1 MNSVEQLPDGYGER
15 IKIDLQKNK
24 TEALLVNG
32 LALVIMLVLI
42 VIGHL
47 VVPVQALLRLGITK
61 LLLMVIGVL
70 LYLVLHELTHA
81 VCMKYYGAE
90 KVKFGYTGLYAYAGS
105 DAYFGKKPYIVIALA
120 PVVVWGVVL
129 LILNL
134 LAGDGWFW
142 VVWLIQVSNLSGAAG
157 DLYVTAKL
165 SKMSAD
171 ILIQDSGVSM
181 TVYERLSTGLTKEC

>member
-1 MNSVEQLPDGYGER
+1 MNAVKQLPDGYGER
-15 IKIDLQKNK
+15 VKIDLQKNK

-32 LALVIMLVLI
+32 LAFVIMLVLI

>member
-32 LALVIMLVLI
+32 LAFVIMLVLI

-105 DAYFGKKPYIVIALA
+105 DAYSGRNR
-120 PVVVWGVVL
+120 
-129 LILNL
+129 ILSL
-134 LAGDGWFW
+134 HWRR
-142 VVWLIQVSNLSGAAG
+142 SS
-157 DLYVTAKL
+157 
-165 SKMSAD
+165 
-171 ILIQDSGVSM
+171 SGVW
-181 TVYERLSTGLTKEC
+181 CC

>member
-1 MNSVEQLPDGYGER
+1 MNAVKQLPDGYGER
-15 IKIDLQKNK
+15 VKIDLQKNK

-42 VIGHL
+42 EIGHL

>member
-1 MNSVEQLPDGYGER
+1 MNAVEQLPDGYGER
-15 IKIDLQKNK
+15 VKIDLQKNK

-165 SKMSAD
+165 SKMPAD

>member
-1 MNSVEQLPDGYGER
+1 M
-15 IKIDLQKNK
+15 
-24 TEALLVNG
+24 
-32 LALVIMLVLI
+32 
-42 VIGHL
+42 
-47 VVPVQALLRLGITK
+47 
-61 LLLMVIGVL
+61 
-70 LYLVLHELTHA
+70 
-81 VCMKYYGAE
+81 
-90 KVKFGYTGLYAYAGS
+90 YAYAGS

>member
-1 MNSVEQLPDGYGER
+1 MNAVEQLPDGYGER

-165 SKMSAD
+165 SKMPAD

>member
-1 MNSVEQLPDGYGER
+1 MNAVKQLPDGYGER
-15 IKIDLQKNK
+15 VKIDLQKNK

-42 VIGHL
+42 EIGHL

-61 LLLMVIGVL
+61 LLLLVIGVL

>member
-1 MNSVEQLPDGYGER
+1 MNAVEQLPDGYGER
-15 IKIDLQKNK
+15 VKIDLQKNK

>member
-1 MNSVEQLPDGYGER
+1 MNAVEQLPDGYGER
-15 IKIDLQKNK
+15 VKIDLQKNK

-47 VVPVQALLRLGITK
+47 IVPVQALLRLGITK

-105 DAYFGKKPYIVIALA
+105 EAYFKKSSYLTIALA
-120 PVVVWGVVL
+120 PIVVWGMVL
-129 LILNL
+129 LL
-134 LAGDGWFW
+134 LIFLVPPDWFW
-142 VVWLIQVSNLSGAAG
+142 VVYLIQAFNVSGAAG
-157 DLYVTAKL
+157 DLYVTVLFARLPKH
-165 SKMSAD
+165 
-171 ILIQDSGVSM
+171 ILVQDTGTAM
-181 TVYERLSTGLTKEC
+181 TVYAPQSK

>member
-1 MNSVEQLPDGYGER
+1 MNSVERLPEGYGER
-15 IKIDLQKNK
+15 VKIDLQKNK

-42 VIGHL
+42 EIGHL

-165 SKMSAD
+165 SKMPAD

>member
-1 MNSVEQLPDGYGER
+1 MNAVEQLPDGYGER
-15 IKIDLQKNK
+15 VKIDLQKNK

-47 VVPVQALLRLGITK
+47 IVPVQALLRLGITK

>member
-1 MNSVEQLPDGYGER
+1 MNAVKQLPDGYGER
-15 IKIDLQKNK
+15 VKIDLQKNK

-32 LALVIMLVLI
+32 LAFVIMLVLI

-165 SKMSAD
+165 SKMPAD

>member
-1 MNSVEQLPDGYGER
+1 MNAVKQLPDGYGER
-15 IKIDLQKNK
+15 VKIDLQKNK

-165 SKMSAD
+165 SKMPAD

>member
-1 MNSVEQLPDGYGER
+1 MNAVEQLPDGYGER
-15 IKIDLQKNK
+15 VKIDLQKNK

-42 VIGHL
+42 EIGHL

-165 SKMSAD
+165 SKMPAD

>member
-32 LALVIMLVLI
+32 LAFVIMLVLI

>member
-1 MNSVEQLPDGYGER
+1 MNAVKQLPDGYGER
-15 IKIDLQKNK
+15 VKIDLQKNK

-42 VIGHL
+42 EIGHL

-165 SKMSAD
+165 SKMPAD

>member
-1 MNSVEQLPDGYGER
+1 
-15 IKIDLQKNK
+15 
-24 TEALLVNG
+24 
-32 LALVIMLVLI
+32 MLVLI
-42 VIGHL
+42 EIGHL

>member
-15 IKIDLQKNK
+15 IKIDLQNNK

>member
-42 VIGHL
+42 EIGHL

>member
-32 LALVIMLVLI
+32 LALVIMLALI

-157 DLYVTAKL
+157 DLYVTTKL

>member
-1 MNSVEQLPDGYGER
+1 MNAVEQLPDGYGER

>member
-1 MNSVEQLPDGYGER
+1 MNAVEQLPDGYGER
-15 IKIDLQKNK
+15 VKIDLQKNK

-42 VIGHL
+42 EIGHL

>member
-1 MNSVEQLPDGYGER
+1 MNAVKQLPDGYGER

-42 VIGHL
+42 EIGHL